1 VKVSH
6 VYPKLVGRPGRAVRA
21 ASPRRYDQEAKSME
35 GKDPMKPLRVDEKAV
50 SVGESED
57 CSAWPLR
64 LARTAGDRRLKEVS
78 TTLPDP
84 QTNGI
89 DLRSIPLLGE
99 RE

>member
-1 VKVSH
+1 
-6 VYPKLVGRPGRAVRA
+6 
-21 ASPRRYDQEAKSME
+21 
-35 GKDPMKPLRVDEKAV
+35 MKRLRVDEHAM
-50 SVGESED
+50 SVGEPDERSWG
-57 CSAWPLR
+57 SLR

>member
-6 VYPKLVGRPGRAVRA
+6 ELSKLLGRRGRALRV
-21 ASPRRYDQEAKSME
+21 ASPGRYDQEARSEE
-35 GKDPMKPLRVDEKAV
+35 GRDHMKPLQVDEIAV
-50 SVGESED
+50 SVGESDEL
-57 CSAWPLR
+57 SGGSLR
-64 LARTAGDRRLKEVS
+64 LASTAGDRGLKEAS

-89 DLRSIPLLGE
+89 DLRSIPHLGE